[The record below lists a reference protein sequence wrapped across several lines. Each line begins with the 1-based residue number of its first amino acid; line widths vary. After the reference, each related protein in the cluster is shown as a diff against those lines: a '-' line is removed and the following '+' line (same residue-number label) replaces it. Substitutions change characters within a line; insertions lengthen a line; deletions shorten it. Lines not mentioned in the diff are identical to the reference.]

1 MQFQLNM
8 QNTQKSNLDN
18 SQCRPGKRRTAGNN
32 AQILKYL
39 YNRRDRG
46 AWQRESTAERVGG
59 EAAAATKVCNQQFAY
74 LLWQWQKLALF
85 QASLLH
91 LARISHCSFSWRLPL
106 VIPSNRMTLGRIVLF
121 VNNKIFKNYS
131 DRRNIHLSTQ
141 QIKWARLLVG
151 PKKYA
156 TV

>member
-1 MQFQLNM
+1 MRRYLNIYITEGTEGRGKEKARRSGWEARLL
-8 QNTQKSNLDN
+8 QQQKFVINNLHICFGNGKN
-18 SQCRPGKRRTAGNN
+18 SLSSKPLSCTLRAFP
-32 AQILKYL
+32 I
-39 YNRRDRG
+39 
-46 AWQRESTAERVGG
+46 VP
-59 EAAAATKVCNQQFAY
+59 C
-74 LLWQWQKLALF
+74 
-85 QASLLH
+85 
-91 LARISHCSFSWRLPL
+91 SWRLPL

-131 DRRNIHLSTQ
+131 DRRNIHSSTQ